1 MRCLALMALLTGL
14 VSVAVG
20 ARAAIGAPATSCTTC
35 HRGIEDAHPKKALTC
50 TRCHRGDA
58 TAQDAGKAHTGMC
71 ANPSD
76 LRVVEQTCG
85 ACHKAIVA
93 RVKSSIMAHRSGTQ
107 SGTLFPNGLQS
118 TREDV
123 KFSMAPVATIPGLLL
138 PMSLPILKGAVA
150 CLASLST
157 IAVGGL
163 ELFYILINEA

>member
-1 MRCLALMALLTGL
+1 MRYLTLMALLTGL

-58 TAQDAGKAHTGMC
+58 TAQDAGKAHTGMW

-85 ACHKAIVA
+85 ACHKRSEER
-93 RVKSSIMAHRSGTQ
+93 RVGKAGRCG
-107 SGTLFPNGLQS
+107 
-118 TREDV
+118 RRRW
-123 KFSMAPVATIPGLLL
+123 
-138 PMSLPILKGAVA
+138 
-150 CLASLST
+150 
-157 IAVGGL
+157 
-163 ELFYILINEA
+163 